1 MTIRKG
7 IRMALYYLNN
17 EKKNELRINLLHEWS
32 S

>member
-17 EKKNELRINLLHEWS
+17 EKNELRINLLHEWS